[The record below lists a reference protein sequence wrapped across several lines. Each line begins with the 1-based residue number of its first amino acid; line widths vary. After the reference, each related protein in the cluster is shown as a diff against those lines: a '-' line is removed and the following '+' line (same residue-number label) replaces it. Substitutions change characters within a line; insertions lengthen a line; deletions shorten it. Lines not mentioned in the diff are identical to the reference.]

1 MQKYRHFGGKT
12 IAHSVSHT
20 LFSVYGMTLHLK
32 RYRLD
37 LPVSGR
43 KDGITM
49 SCSNSDPDWDFPD
62 LEERIS
68 GPKSVSDQTKPDPSG
83 HTIPSETSAS
93 TSSSDHAVQT
103 TVPTDEPFTQNGH
116 LPVCTIESS
125 YLPGKGV
132 LVEIKQN
139 GETVQVTR
147 PYGIGIDT
155 HKCFIS
161 VTVITCSKLQYIRFQ
176 QDFPTTSYSIL
187 QAKEWA
193 LDLIRRY
200 CDPPVTEEETLH
212 YCIESTATLHYPV
225 LKLWGGKP
233 SVVNPVLAKAGRRK
247 TDHIDSSQLASSDI
261 TDYWRASFVPDD
273 DVNELRVL
281 VNERDYYSRLAT
293 KVSNRISNTLARF
306 GYTISREGSV
316 TKNEKVRDIVK
327 NLIAEKPIIPE
338 TFHLPPIPA
347 DTRAMLREDYG
358 LFEQFDQRCI
368 MYKEKMMAKARSM
381 TWETGQGSISGSD
394 MVDML
399 STAPQV
405 GDVTAVVWLANIV
418 TPLRFPNAKALAA
431 YCGLDPSVKTS
442 AGKKTSDK
450 KRGGNVVLHKTL
462 CACGNRLLARP
473 TEMFGRWGNSM
484 VKKGTSRSRA
494 RNAVAR
500 KLAVALYYMML
511 YNKPFS
517 YEKYDLPQEMIL
529 LDISIQE
536 FTKMVPKF
544 RRYIRFMDALDVST
558 TGELIRAYV
567 TCRFDHVDGLGPK
580 FFKIVRDF
588 IDNQHDYRDKWEAL
602 TNEPVRSQ

>member
-1 MQKYRHFGGKT
+1 
-12 IAHSVSHT
+12 
-20 LFSVYGMTLHLK
+20 
-32 RYRLD
+32 
-37 LPVSGR
+37 
-43 KDGITM
+43 M
-49 SCSNSDPDWDFPD
+49 SFSNSAYGRGSPD

-68 GPKSVSDQTKPDPSG
+68 GPKTTSDQAKPDPVG
-83 HTIPSETSAS
+83 HTISSETRAS
-93 TSSSDHAVQT
+93 TSSSGHLT
-103 TVPTDEPFTQNGH
+103 SSTVPPKETFDQDGY
-116 LPVCTIESS
+116 LPVCTVESS

-132 LVEIKQN
+132 LVEIKQK

-155 HKCFIS
+155 HKKFIS

-176 QDFPTTSYSIL
+176 QDFPTTSYGIL

-193 LDLIRRY
+193 LDLIEKY
-200 CDPPVTEEETLH
+200 CNPPVAQEEPLH
-212 YCIESTATLHYPV
+212 YCIESTATFHYPI

-247 TDHIDSSQLASSDI
+247 TDHIDSSQLAGSDI
-261 TDYWRASFVPDD
+261 TNYWRTSFVPDE

-316 TKNEKVRDIVK
+316 TLNEKVRNIVTG
-327 NLIAEKPIIPE
+327 LIAEEPVIPE
-338 TFHLPPIPA
+338 AFHLPPIPA
-347 DTRAMLREDYG
+347 EARAMLREDYA
-358 LFEQFDQRCI
+358 LFEQFDQRCAQ
-368 MYKEKMMAKARSM
+368 YKEKMMAKARSM
-381 TWETGQGSISGSD
+381 TWETGEGPMSGSD
-394 MVDML
+394 MIDML
-399 STAPQV
+399 STAPHV

-418 TPLRFPNAKALAA
+418 TPFRFPNAKTLAA

-462 CACGNRLLARP
+462 CACGNRLLNHP

-494 RNAVAR
+494 RNAIAR

-511 YNKPFS
+511 YGKPFS
-517 YEKYDLPQEMIL
+517 YEKYDLPQAMVL
-529 LDISIQE
+529 LDITIEE

-544 RRYIRFMDALDVST
+544 RRYIRILDSFEVYT

-567 TCRFDHVDGLGPK
+567 TCRFDHVEGLGPK

-588 IDNQHDYRDKWEAL
+588 IDNQHDYREKWEAL
-602 TNEPVRSQ
+602 TNEPVRSD

>member
-1 MQKYRHFGGKT
+1 
-12 IAHSVSHT
+12 
-20 LFSVYGMTLHLK
+20 
-32 RYRLD
+32 
-37 LPVSGR
+37 
-43 KDGITM
+43 M
-49 SCSNSDPDWDFPD
+49 SCVDSDPSRDLPD
-62 LEERIS
+62 LEECIS
-68 GPKSVSDQTKPDPSG
+68 GPSPSLDQTKPDPCDN
-83 HTIPSETSAS
+83 TIPSETSTS
-93 TSSSDHAVQT
+93 TSSPDHTVQT
-103 TVPTDEPFTQNGH
+103 TVSPEEPSIQNGR
-116 LPVCTIESS
+116 LPVCTVESS

-155 HKCFIS
+155 HKKFIS
-161 VTVITCSKLQYIRFQ
+161 VTVITCNKIRYIRFQ
-176 QDFPTTSYSIL
+176 QDFPTTSNGIL
-187 QAKEWA
+187 QAKKWA
-193 LDLIRRY
+193 LDLIRQY
-200 CDPPVTEEETLH
+200 CDPPVADEEPIH
-212 YCIESTATLHYPV
+212 YCIESTATFHYPI
-225 LKLWGGKP
+225 LKLWGGEP

-261 TDYWRASFVPDD
+261 TNYWKTSFVPDD

-316 TKNEKVRDIVK
+316 TKNEKVRDIVTK
-327 NLIAEKPIIPE
+327 LIAEKPVIPE
-338 TFHLPPIPA
+338 TFHLSPIPE
-347 DTRAMLREDYG
+347 DTRAMLREDYE
-358 LFEQFDQRCI
+358 LFEQFDQRCNL
-368 MYKEKMMAKARSM
+368 YKEKMLAKARSM
-381 TWETGQGSISGSD
+381 TWETGEGPVSGAD
-394 MVDML
+394 MIDML
-399 STAPQV
+399 CTAPQV

-418 TPLRFPNAKALAA
+418 TPFRFPNSKALSA

-450 KRGGNVVLHKTL
+450 KRGGNIVLHKTL
-462 CACGNRLLARP
+462 CACGNRLLIHP
-473 TEMFGRWGNSM
+473 TEMFGRWGHSM

-500 KLAVALYYMML
+500 KIAVALYYMML
-511 YNKPFS
+511 YRKPFS

-529 LDISIQE
+529 LDISIDE

-544 RRYIRFMDALDVST
+544 RRYIRFMNELGVST

>member
-1 MQKYRHFGGKT
+1 
-12 IAHSVSHT
+12 
-20 LFSVYGMTLHLK
+20 
-32 RYRLD
+32 
-37 LPVSGR
+37 
-43 KDGITM
+43 M
-49 SCSNSDPDWDFPD
+49 SCANSDPDRDCPD
-62 LEERIS
+62 LEEPIF
-68 GPKSVSDQTKPDPSG
+68 GPKSTSDQSKPDSSV

-93 TSSSDHAVQT
+93 TSSPEQTVQT
-103 TVPTDEPFTQNGH
+103 IVSPEEPFTQNGH
-116 LPVCTIESS
+116 LPVCTVESS

-147 PYGIGIDT
+147 PYGVGIDT
-155 HKCFIS
+155 HKKFIS
-161 VTVITCSKLQYIRFQ
+161 VTVITCSRLQYIRFQ
-176 QDFPTTSYSIL
+176 QDFPTTSGGIL

-193 LDLIRRY
+193 LNLIREY
-200 CDPPVTEEETLH
+200 CDPPVAEGEPLH
-212 YCIESTATLHYPV
+212 YCIESTATFHYPI
-225 LKLWGGKP
+225 LKLWGGEP

-261 TDYWRASFVPDD
+261 TNYWRTSFVPDE

-316 TKNEKVRDIVK
+316 TQNEKVRNIVTG
-327 NLIAEKPIIPE
+327 LIAEEPIIPE
-338 TFHLPPIPA
+338 AFHLPPIPA
-347 DTRAMLREDYG
+347 ETRSMLREDYA
-358 LFEQFDQRCI
+358 LFEQFDQRCTQ
-368 MYKEKMMAKARSM
+368 YKEKMMAKARSM
-381 TWETGQGSISGSD
+381 TWETGDGPVSGTD
-394 MVDML
+394 MIDML

-462 CACGNRLLARP
+462 CACGNRLLLHP
-473 TEMFGRWGNSM
+473 TEMFGRWGKSM

-529 LDISIQE
+529 LDISIEE

-544 RRYIRFMDALDVST
+544 RRYIRILNEFEVFT

-567 TCRFDHVDGLGPK
+567 TCRFDHVEGLGPK

-588 IDNQHDYRDKWEAL
+588 IDNQHDYREKWEAL
-602 TNEPVRSQ
+602 TNEPVRSD